1 MNKKIVATIIS
12 IIVLI
17 TMFFIFRLIFNI
29 SLKESMIY
37 LIPIAFIL
45 AIFRSI
51 YGNKNSKQLK
61 IEHAKFYKK
70 WLAFASHF
78 LYGGAWLLRGIQGG
92 ACAPLTSGYLHQIR
106 RYLASKY
113 RACQTLLV
121 SFVESDLIGTLTLRT
136 IRPSDVLKGWDL

>member
-12 IIVLI
+12 IIALI

-51 YGNKNSKQLK
+51 YGNKNSK
-61 IEHAKFYKK
+61 
-70 WLAFASHF
+70 
-78 LYGGAWLLRGIQGG
+78 
-92 ACAPLTSGYLHQIR
+92 
-106 RYLASKY
+106 
-113 RACQTLLV
+113 
-121 SFVESDLIGTLTLRT
+121 
-136 IRPSDVLKGWDL
+136 